1 MQCVIR
7 NGRVRG
13 TDGTTDIAIDDG
25 RIVAVEPEVRGGF
38 DREIDAEGS
47 LVLPGFVDGHM
58 HLDKCMLGDV
68 MRPNESQTLQEAIVI
83 TFDHKRSYE
92 IEEVIQRA
100 SQVVD
105 AAIVNGTIAMRGF
118 ADVGTVG
125 GLTPVEALLELK
137 RRYEGEIL
145 LQVVAFPQEG
155 IARDPGADRLLEQA
169 MDLGA
174 DVVGG
179 LPWWERTDAE
189 MRDHVDFC
197 FDLAKRHDADVHFL
211 ADDTDDA
218 YSRSLEYLAVC
229 TADAGWG
236 GRVTASHCGAL
247 AAYDH
252 AHAEKVI
259 TLVKEAGVTISSNSH
274 ISLVMDGRGDR
285 GLIRRGI
292 TRTKELVQAGVNVI
306 ASQDDVNDPY
316 YPFGRADQLEVA
328 QYMAHVA
335 HMTYPTE
342 LEQVLDMVTV
352 NAAKALRLEGY
363 GTAVGDK
370 ADLVVVGAPSVRE
383 AMRLLPPRRS
393 VLHGGDVVAES
404 RVETLRPARAA

>member
-1 MQCVIR
+1 MQCIIR
-7 NGRVRG
+7 NGRLRG
-13 TDGTTDIAIDDG
+13 TNGTVDIAIEDG
-25 RIVAVEPEVRGGF
+25 RIAAVEAEIQGSA

-92 IEEVIQRA
+92 LEEVIGRA

-105 AAIVNGTIAMRGF
+105 RAIVNGTIAMRGF
-118 ADVGTVG
+118 ADVGTIG
-125 GLTPVEALLELK
+125 GLTPVKALLELK
-137 RRYEGEIL
+137 RRYEGQIL

-155 IARDPGADRLLEQA
+155 IARDPGADKLMEQA

-179 LPWWERTDAE
+179 LPWWERTDSE

-197 FDLAKRHDADVHFL
+197 FELAKKHDKDVHML

-218 YSRSLEYLAVC
+218 YSRSLEYLAVR
-229 TADAGWG
+229 AKDNGYE
-236 GRVTASHCGAL
+236 GRVSASHCGAL

-259 TLVKEAGVTISSNSH
+259 QLCKEAEMTISSNSH

-292 TRTKELVQAGVNVI
+292 TRTKELVEAGVNVI
-306 ASQDDVNDPY
+306 ASQDDVNDMY
-316 YPFGRADQLEVA
+316 YPFGKSDQLEVA

-352 NAAKALRLEGY
+352 NAARALRLEGY

-383 AMRLLPPRRS
+383 AMRLLPPRRY
-393 VLHGGDVVAES
+393 VLHGGEVVVEN
-404 RVETLRPARAA
+404 RLETLRPARAA

>member
-7 NGRVRG
+7 NAHLRG
-13 TDGTTDIAIDDG
+13 SDGMVDLAIDEG
-25 RIVAVEPEVRGGF
+25 RIVAIEAEMQIRAT
-38 DREIDAEGS
+38 REIDAEGS

-58 HLDKCMLGDV
+58 HLDKCMLGDN

-83 TFDHKRSYE
+83 TFDHKRSYQVEE
-92 IEEVIQRA
+92 IVERA
-100 SQVVD
+100 SQVLD

-125 GLTPVEALLELK
+125 GLVPVEALLELK
-137 RRYEGEIL
+137 RRYEGQIL

-179 LPWWERTDAE
+179 LPWYERTDAE

-197 FDLAKRHDADVHFL
+197 FQLAKRHDKDIHML
-211 ADDTDDA
+211 ADDTDDV
-218 YSRSLEYLAVC
+218 YSRSLEYLAVR
-229 TADAGWG
+229 TKDEGYE
-236 GRVTASHCGAL
+236 GRVSASHCGAL

-259 TLVKEAGVTISSNSH
+259 ALVKEADLTISSNSH

-292 TRTKELVQAGVNVI
+292 TRTKELVEAGVNVI

-316 YPFGRADQLEVA
+316 YPFGKSDQLEVA

-342 LEQVLDMVTV
+342 LDQVLDMVTV
-352 NAAKALRLEGY
+352 NAARALHLEGY
-363 GTAVGDK
+363 GMAVGDK
-370 ADLVVVGAPSVRE
+370 ADLVVVGATSVRE
-383 AMRLLPPRRS
+383 ALRLLPPRRY
-393 VLHGGDVVAES
+393 VLHGGEVVSES
-404 RVETLRPARAA
+404 RVETRRLTRA

>member
-1 MQCVIR
+1 MQSVIR
-7 NGRVRG
+7 NARLRG
-13 TDGTTDIAIDDG
+13 VAETVDIAIDGG
-25 RIVAVEPEVRGGF
+25 RIAAVQSGIQGGF
-38 DREIDAEGS
+38 DREIDAADS
-47 LVLPGFVDGHM
+47 LVLPAFVDAHM

-83 TFDHKRSYE
+83 TFDHKRSYDL
-92 IEEVIQRA
+92 EEVVGRA
-100 SQVVD
+100 SQVVE

-118 ADVGTVG
+118 ADVGTIG
-125 GLTPVEALLELK
+125 GLTPVKALLELK
-137 RRYEGEIL
+137 RRFEGQIL

-155 IARDPGADRLLEQA
+155 IARDPGADKLLAEA

-197 FDLAKRHDADVHFL
+197 FELAARHDADVHFL

-218 YSRSLEYLAVC
+218 YSRSLEYLAVR
-229 TADAGWG
+229 TADTGWG
-236 GRVTASHCGAL
+236 GRVIASHCGAL

-292 TRTKELVQAGVNVI
+292 TRTKELVEAGVNVI

-316 YPFGRADQLEVA
+316 YPFGRSDQLEVA

-352 NAAKALRLEGY
+352 NAARALRLEGY

-383 AMRLLPPRRS
+383 ALRLLPPRRY
-393 VLHGGDVVAES
+393 VLHGGEVVAET
-404 RVETLRPARAA
+404 RVETARHAPAR